1 MRSIPLMMTIIG
13 IAFSLVILGLYL
25 YQTAPD
31 NNTTNLPE
39 SASIVLPAVSSD
51 SDSSGNK
58 PDDATDTDDSS
69 APSVEESSSTDA
81 ATDAATD
88 TESGDAISLSVE
100 LVNISPD
107 GTVVISGRAAPH
119 HHIDIFNDDDLL
131 AEATANA

>member
-69 APSVEESSSTDA
+69 APSVEESSSTDPA
-81 ATDAATD
+81 RL
-88 TESGDAISLSVE
+88 ILPLMLPLILN
-100 LVNISPD
+100 LVMQF
-107 GTVVISGRAAPH
+107 H
-119 HHIDIFNDDDLL
+119 FQ
-131 AEATANA
+131 